1 LTFGEMFIL
10 KTIGLDQSIRE
21 PTPLPPPQG
30 GGMRTLP
37 TETCGPPP
45 LPPTRSSGL
54 ISPTD
59 HGSQG
64 MRNQAKQGLAR
75 HRFSYLKLRSRPQG
89 DRKADSKIPKVGS
102 QPPLHPG
109 VTAPFSFRT
118 PRGGA
123 KTYLDLRTF
132 PAVVCIKGIQSS
144 EDLRREGAQVA
155 PKLPEQQ
162 LTADVCMICTP
173 VPKVCVGFPA
183 ETWIDSL

>member
-1 LTFGEMFIL
+1 MVHTSARTRHLAWVCVPPTKANHHPSRTRLTFGEMFIL

-75 HRFSYLKLRSRPQG
+75 HRFSYLKLRSRPRGQKGRLEDPEGGFATAPAPRRHGTLLIPNAPRRRQNLLRSADFSRSCVYQG
-89 DRKADSKIPKVGS
+89 DSI
-102 QPPLHPG
+102 
-109 VTAPFSFRT
+109 
-118 PRGGA
+118 
-123 KTYLDLRTF
+123 
-132 PAVVCIKGIQSS
+132 
-144 EDLRREGAQVA
+144 LRRSA
-155 PKLPEQQ
+155 
-162 LTADVCMICTP
+162 
-173 VPKVCVGFPA
+173 
-183 ETWIDSL
+183 